1 MIQGLSTLA
10 YRIIRVFYSILI
22 VLPIALI
29 GNIFAQAILFYVWMP
44 RPFGRKDSKD
54 SKEVLLQCKL
64 KLRETNDLAFS
75 YIKESFCVN

>member
-1 MIQGLSTLA
+1 MIQGLITLA

-44 RPFGRKDSKD
+44 GPFGRKDSK
-54 SKEVLLQCKL
+54 EVLLEFKL